1 MATSR
6 DLCLC
11 LSTLLAAG
19 CASQSQ
25 SLRDV
30 RSESLTLTSAGGE
43 VVPLEE
49 LWRGHTATV
58 LVFWSSECPCVR
70 RYQDRVDG
78 LLDRYPT
85 EHLKVVGIASNAGES
100 FEEVLR
106 AAKER
111 GVRIPI
117 FRDEGGRIAEW
128 VGARSTPTA
137 VVIDG
142 TGQVR
147 FRGWID
153 NERTPGESGREP
165 WLERAL
171 AGLLEQRDDFASQ
184 VPTYGCTIT
193 RSAFGASGCSRCSE
207 HH

>member
-6 DLCLC
+6 RRCLW
-11 LSTLLAAG
+11 LSALLAAG

-30 RSESLTLTSAGGE
+30 RDESLTLSSGNGE

-49 LWRGHTATV
+49 LWRGHAATV
-58 LVFWSSECPCVR
+58 LVFWSGECPCVR
-70 RYQDRVDG
+70 RYQDRVDS
-78 LLDRYPT
+78 LLDRYPAGRVR
-85 EHLKVVGIASNAGES
+85 VVGLASNAGES
-100 FEEVLR
+100 FDEILR
-106 AAKER
+106 VAKER

-137 VVIDG
+137 VLIDN
-142 TGQVR
+142 TGRVR

-153 NERTPGESGREP
+153 NERTPGESGREA
-165 WLERAL
+165 WLDLAL
-171 AGLLEQRDDFASQ
+171 AGVLEQRDDFASQ
-184 VPTYGCTIT
+184 VPTYGCPIT
-193 RSAFGASGCSRCSE
+193 RSAFAASGCSRCSE
-207 HH
+207 RR

>member
-6 DLCLC
+6 RPCPW
-11 LSTLLAAG
+11 LSALLAAG
-19 CASQSQ
+19 CASQAQ

-30 RSESLTLTSAGGE
+30 RSESLTLTSADGE

-49 LWRGHTATV
+49 LWRGHAATV

-78 LLDRYPT
+78 LLDRYSS
-85 EHLKVVGIASNAGES
+85 ERVRVVGLASNAGES
-100 FEEVLR
+100 FDEVLR

-153 NERTPGESGREP
+153 NERTPGAPGREP

-171 AGLLEQRDDFASQ
+171 VGVLEQRDDFASQ
-184 VPTYGCTIT
+184 VPIYGCAIT
-193 RSAFGASGCSRCSE
+193 RSAFGASGCPRCSE

>member
-1 MATSR
+1 
-6 DLCLC
+6 
-11 LSTLLAAG
+11 
-19 CASQSQ
+19 
-25 SLRDV
+25 
-30 RSESLTLTSAGGE
+30 LTLTSAGGE

-49 LWRGHTATV
+49 LWRGHAATV